1 MPRGDDLLGLLRT
14 LPSGGGDELRRS
26 VSGSQGLRDSQGP
39 ARKVRP
45 DPPRFRNDD
54 VRFHSHLA
62 PIPDPVS
69 RDPLPLNTRDPSIH
83 RHS

>member
-54 VRFHSHLA
+54 VRFHSHL
-62 PIPDPVS
+62 PPYPTLFRVT
-69 RDPLPLNTRDPSIH
+69 LFH
-83 RHS
+83 